1 MERPSRQL
9 NAFPCRACGGTL
21 LVHDEGQR
29 ELVCPLCETTMK
41 VPRRLREDFDMGKK
55 LPFDADGELQRAIDE
70 AVERRYAAPE
80 LPRWVFLAL
89 ALLGAGLGATAWVL
103 SEPAP
108 ETLDYVWGAL
118 AGLALGVLPIG
129 WTASWM
135 ATMRLG
141 RAAARA
147 TRRVRGRDLRCPR
160 CETPIMPPVAPGACS
175 CPSCKL
181 SLVVAEGGAGPAD
194 ERKRA
199 IAEDVDA
206 DLAKAPWLEGDR
218 LSAGDVLLVLGVYVA
233 VFVSAFLF
241 ALY

>member
-141 RAAARA
+141 RAAERA
-147 TRRVRGRDLRCPR
+147 TRRVRGRDHGRILRRDEPR
-160 CETPIMPPVAPGACS
+160 ISQLDPCVDPQR
-175 CPSCKL
+175 
-181 SLVVAEGGAGPAD
+181 EGGSVVPHRLRLDPLPHRSDPAFQFKKVHALARPRRL
-194 ERKRA
+194 EPS
-199 IAEDVDA
+199 A
-206 DLAKAPWLEGDR
+206 DPLQSGCCAAKPRTRPHPCGA
-218 LSAGDVLLVLGVYVA
+218 
-233 VFVSAFLF
+233 
-241 ALY
+241 

>member
-89 ALLGAGLGATAWVL
+89 ALLGAGLGATAWASPSSSSVVFPIAETTTTTSCPRSRVATTLAATRWIFSTSATELPPYFCTTMLMAHRYAIARIGVEYLRATL
-103 SEPAP
+103 SRQRP
-108 ETLDYVWGAL
+108 GAL
-118 AGLALGVLPIG
+118 VYRTRERAGQGG
-129 WTASWM
+129 
-135 ATMRLG
+135 RRGGG
-141 RAAARA
+141 RAGPRRLRRTLRRARA
-147 TRRVRGRDLRCPR
+147 LPR
-160 CETPIMPPVAPGACS
+160 
-175 CPSCKL
+175 
-181 SLVVAEGGAGPAD
+181 
-194 ERKRA
+194 
-199 IAEDVDA
+199 
-206 DLAKAPWLEGDR
+206 
-218 LSAGDVLLVLGVYVA
+218 
-233 VFVSAFLF
+233 
-241 ALY
+241 